1 VRGQSQKEQGVCQLL
16 ACTSIHQIQSSS
28 EFLRSIIATHFGA
41 DGFLLS
47 VVAINLSKDA
57 EMKCTF
63 FEAIEFREV
72 SGLPKVTINNFFLA
86 RLFATIY
93 SQF

>member
-1 VRGQSQKEQGVCQLL
+1 VRGQSRKEQSVCQLL

-28 EFLRSIIATHFGA
+28 EFLQSIIATHFGA
-41 DGFLLS
+41 DGFLLL

-63 FEAIEFREV
+63 FEAIGFCEM
-72 SGLPKVTINNFFLA
+72 SGLLKVTTDKFFLA